1 MRRTKI
7 GVDMPKVAGL
17 KAGTVVWIPCE
28 LKSGIFPG
36 EQGVKIEV
44 PVGDGETV
52 FGFIPTTDI
61 EPGPAPQQGFVR
73 AVVLHAVNGKVAVLF
88 RGDILS
94 QSNPI
99 VVPRAWLEE
108 VGRPEA

>member
-1 MRRTKI
+1 
-7 GVDMPKVAGL
+7 MPKLAGL

-44 PVGDGETV
+44 TIGERETV

-61 EPGPAPQQGFVR
+61 QTGPAPNQGLVR
-73 AVVLHAVNGKVAVLF
+73 AVVLHALNGKVAVLF

-108 VGRPEA
+108 VARPEA

>member
-1 MRRTKI
+1 
-7 GVDMPKVAGL
+7 MPKLAGL

-28 LKSGIFPG
+28 LKSGIFPD

-44 PVGDGETV
+44 TIGERETV
-52 FGFIPTTDI
+52 FGFIPTADI
-61 EPGPAPQQGFVR
+61 NAGTTPDRGFVR
-73 AVVLHAVNGKVAVLF
+73 AVVLHAVDGKVAVLF

-108 VGRPEA
+108 VATSEA